1 MKFSDPRIKAAF
13 DTYAKIALTN
23 GNVLGGPKSIVSTA
37 FSTAANPMFKSPP
50 GCYLHKQG
58 NFISQKGFFPEDV
71 RSAIDSK
78 VGVAPFPRG
87 TSDTVEGGGDMAAL
101 FTKGDSNVTKVLKY
115 ITEDPTFGAAWAGP
129 LDRGFLSPHKDF
141 DVSKYGNDTAR
152 AIAKIAYTASG
163 IRFDGSDSMP
173 GKVGAGSFWK
183 GMVAFTSG
191 QQDEA
196 TTLKQID
203 DSWPTK

>member
-1 MKFSDPRIKAAF
+1 
-13 DTYAKIALTN
+13 
-23 GNVLGGPKSIVSTA
+23 
-37 FSTAANPMFKSPP
+37 
-50 GCYLHKQG
+50 
-58 NFISQKGFFPEDV
+58 
-71 RSAIDSK
+71 
-78 VGVAPFPRG
+78 
-87 TSDTVEGGGDMAAL
+87 MAAL

-129 LDRGFLSPHKDF
+129 QDRGFLSPHKDF
-141 DVSKYGNDTAR
+141 DVSKYGNETAR
-152 AIAKIAYTASG
+152 TIAKIAYTASG

-203 DSWPTK
+203 DSWPTE

>member
-1 MKFSDPRIKAAF
+1 
-13 DTYAKIALTN
+13 
-23 GNVLGGPKSIVSTA
+23 
-37 FSTAANPMFKSPP
+37 
-50 GCYLHKQG
+50 
-58 NFISQKGFFPEDV
+58 
-71 RSAIDSK
+71 
-78 VGVAPFPRG
+78 
-87 TSDTVEGGGDMAAL
+87 MAAL

-141 DVSKYGNDTAR
+141 DVSKYGNETAR
-152 AIAKIAYTASG
+152 TIAKIAYTASG

-203 DSWPTK
+203 DSWPSQVGRSGWPVARRHPRAPPVATREEP